1 MTGLLL
7 ILSLCGDPYYVVI
20 QDAQGYAAGTFLGA
34 PESVVGRIKAL
45 LNSEAA
51 LLQELPLDSVTG
63 LRCV

>member
-45 LNSEAA
+45 LSSEAT